1 MSPSHISWP
10 QNVEWYENGDSI
22 REKFNSCQFYER
34 LQNNELTATT
44 FKSKHRSPATE
55 PKCTLSQ
62 VLIYWD
68 SQGNPVAMVHQ
79 YLRPDGIIGG
89 GGKPDPKWVVVD
101 DKVMALRAK
110 AK

>member
-1 MSPSHISWP
+1 
-10 QNVEWYENGDSI
+10 
-22 REKFNSCQFYER
+22 
-34 LQNNELTATT
+34 
-44 FKSKHRSPATE
+44 
-55 PKCTLSQ
+55 LSQ

-89 GGKPDPKWVVVD
+89 SGKPDPKWVVVD

-110 AK
+110 AR